1 MVKWE
6 QRELQEQE
14 AIQALSRNTEEN
26 KTYKINFMK
35 NSWIVKYL
43 FRFLLYSIYCF
54 LLINGMSAI
63 LDLYISEKS
72 GMILPYMAFVMIV
85 AFLYLITIGSEQLK
99 AFNLI
104 YILKI
109 AMEFIVGA
117 AILLVLIIGVIM
129 VVVYLY

>member
-1 MVKWE
+1 MLKWE

-35 NSWIVKYL
+35 DSWIVKYV

-63 LDLYISEKS
+63 LDLYTEKS
-72 GMILPYMAFVMIV
+72 GMILPYISFAMFI
-85 AFLYLITIGSEQLK
+85 AFLFLMTFGNEQLK
-99 AFNLI
+99 ALNLI

-109 AMEFIVGA
+109 TKEFIFSA
-117 AILLVLIIGVIM
+117 AILLVMIIGVIK
-129 VVVYLY
+129 VLVYLY